1 MISTEWLWGIGIVIL
16 AAAIAYAVMR
26 NRQRTAAEKQL
37 TEAATKAN
45 YRAEDRKDTGQ
56 PVPGAGER
64 AQTMPD

>member
-1 MISTEWLWGIGIVIL
+1 MISTEWLWGIGILIL
-16 AAAIAYAVMR
+16 AAALIYAVMR

-45 YRAEDRKDTGQ
+45 YRAEERKDSGR

>member
-1 MISTEWLWGIGIVIL
+1 MSTEWMWGIGILIL
-16 AAAIAYAVMR
+16 AAAITYGLMR
-26 NRQRTAAEKQL
+26 NRRRTAAEKQL

-45 YRAEDRKDTGQ
+45 YRAEDRKETGQ

>member
-1 MISTEWLWGIGIVIL
+1 MSTEWMWGIGILIL
-16 AAAIAYAVMR
+16 AAAIAYGLMR
-26 NRQRTAAEKQL
+26 NRRRTTAEKQL

-45 YRAEDRKDTGQ
+45 YRAEDRKETGQ

>member
-1 MISTEWLWGIGIVIL
+1 MSTEWMWGIGILIL
-16 AAAIAYAVMR
+16 AAAIAYGLMR
-26 NRQRTAAEKQL
+26 NRRRTAAEKQL

-45 YRAEDRKDTGQ
+45 YRAEDRKETGQ

>member
-1 MISTEWLWGIGIVIL
+1 MISTEWLWGLGIVIL
-16 AAAIAYAVMR
+16 AAALVYALMR
-26 NRQRTAAEKQL
+26 NRQRTAAEKQV

-45 YRAEDRKDTGQ
+45 YRAEELNNGGR

>member
-1 MISTEWLWGIGIVIL
+1 MSTEWLWGIGILIL
-16 AAAIAYAVMR
+16 AAALIYAVMR

-45 YRAEDRKDTGQ
+45 YRAEERKDSGR